1 MTISIVAAV
10 SRNGVIGADG
20 GVPWHI
26 PSDMRSFVTITMGK
40 PLIMGR
46 KTWESLKGAL
56 PGRTNIV
63 VTRREDYGADGA
75 AVAHSPEEALEAA
88 RRAAGE
94 RGEVMVA
101 GGSSIYEAFLPA
113 ADRMYLSRVDADVEG
128 DTRFP
133 EVDWE
138 EWQTIHEVR
147 VDREEDDH
155 PYTFMVLR
163 RLRRQESAA

>member
-1 MTISIVAAV
+1 MTISIIAAV
-10 SRNGVIGADG
+10 SRNGVIGDDG

-63 VTRREDYGADGA
+63 VTRRDDYEADGG
-75 AVAHSPEEALEAA
+75 VVVHSPEEALEAA

-94 RGEVMVA
+94 SGEVMVA
-101 GGSSIYEAFLPA
+101 GGSSIYEAFLPG

-128 DTRFP
+128 ATRFP

-138 EWQTIHEVR
+138 EWKTVHEVR
-147 VDREEDDH
+147 VDREEDEH

-163 RLRRQESAA
+163 RLRRQQSVA

>member
-1 MTISIVAAV
+1 MTISLIAAV

-20 GVPWHI
+20 GVPWHV

-56 PGRTNIV
+56 PGRTSIV
-63 VTRREDYGADGA
+63 VTGREDYEADGG
-75 AVAHSPEEALEAA
+75 VVVHSPEEALEAA
-88 RRAAGE
+88 MRAAGE

-138 EWQTIHEVR
+138 EWQTVHEVR
-147 VDREEDDH
+147 VDRDEDEH

-163 RLRRQESAA
+163 RLRRQESVA

>member
-1 MTISIVAAV
+1 MTISIIAAV

-63 VTRREDYGADGA
+63 VTRRQDYEADGG
-75 AVAHSPEEALEAA
+75 VVVHSPEEALEAA

-94 RGEVMVA
+94 RDEVMVA

-128 DTRFP
+128 DARFP

-138 EWQTIHEVR
+138 EWQTLHEVR
-147 VDREEDDH
+147 VDRDEDEH

-163 RLRRQESAA
+163 RLRRQQSVA

>member
-1 MTISIVAAV
+1 MTISIIAAV
-10 SRNGVIGADG
+10 SRNGVIGDDG
-20 GVPWHI
+20 GVPWNI

-63 VTRREDYGADGA
+63 VTRREDYEADGGV
-75 AVAHSPEEALEAA
+75 VAHSPEEALEAA
-88 RRAAGE
+88 MRAAGE
-94 RGEVMVA
+94 TGEVMVA

-128 DTRFP
+128 ETRFP

-138 EWQTIHEVR
+138 EWQTVHEVR
-147 VDREEDDH
+147 VDRDEDEH

-163 RLRRQESAA
+163 RLRRQQSVA

>member
-1 MTISIVAAV
+1 MTISIIAAV

-20 GVPWHI
+20 RVPWHI
-26 PSDMRSFVTITMGK
+26 PSDMRSFVTITMGR

-46 KTWESLKGAL
+46 KTWESLRGAL

-63 VTRREDYGADGA
+63 VTRREEYEADGA
-75 AVAHSPEEALEAA
+75 VVAHSPEEALEVA

-94 RGEVMVA
+94 SGEVMVA
-101 GGSSIYEAFLPA
+101 GGSSIYEAFLSE

-128 DTRFP
+128 DARFP

-147 VDREEDDH
+147 VDREEDEH

-163 RLRRQESAA
+163 RPRRQESAA

>member
-1 MTISIVAAV
+1 MTISIIAAV

-63 VTRREDYGADGA
+63 VTRRQDFEADGG
-75 AVAHSPEEALEAA
+75 VVVHSPEEALEAA

-94 RGEVMVA
+94 GSEVMVA

-138 EWQTIHEVR
+138 EWQTVHEVR
-147 VDREEDDH
+147 VDRDEDEH

-163 RLRRQESAA
+163 RLRRQQSVA

>member
-40 PLIMGR
+40 PLVMGR

-75 AVAHSPEEALEAA
+75 VVVHSPEEAVEAA

-94 RGEVMVA
+94 PGEVMVA

-138 EWQTIHEVR
+138 EWRTVHEVR
-147 VDREEDDH
+147 VDREEDEH

>member
-1 MTISIVAAV
+1 MTISLIAAV

-46 KTWESLKGAL
+46 KTWKSLKGAL

-63 VTRREDYGADGA
+63 VTRREDYDADGA
-75 AVAHSPEEALEAA
+75 VVAHSPEEALEAA

-113 ADRMYLSRVDADVEG
+113 ADRMYLSRIEADVEG

-133 EVDWE
+133 DVDWE
-138 EWQTIHEVR
+138 AWQTIHEVR
-147 VDREEDDH
+147 VDREEDEH
-155 PYTFMVLR
+155 PYTFLVLR

>member
-1 MTISIVAAV
+1 MTISIIAAV

-63 VTRREDYGADGA
+63 VTRGQDYDADGG
-75 AVAHSPEEALEAA
+75 VVVHSPEEALEAA
-88 RRAAGE
+88 RRAAGQ
-94 RGEVMVA
+94 GSEVMVA

-138 EWQTIHEVR
+138 EWQTVHEVR
-147 VDREEDDH
+147 VDRDEDEH

-163 RLRRQESAA
+163 RLRRQQSVA

>member
-1 MTISIVAAV
+1 MTISLIAAV

-63 VTRREDYGADGA
+63 VTRREGYEADGA
-75 AVAHSPEEALEAA
+75 VVVHSPEEALETA

-101 GGSSIYEAFLPA
+101 GGSSIYEAFLPM
-113 ADRMYLSRVDADVEG
+113 ADRMYLSRVEADVDG

-133 EVDWE
+133 EVDRE
-138 EWQTIHEVR
+138 EWRTVHEVR
-147 VDREEDDH
+147 VDREEDEH
-155 PYTFMVLR
+155 PYTFVVLR
-163 RLRRQESAA
+163 RIRHREPGD

>member
-1 MTISIVAAV
+1 MTISIIAAV
-10 SRNGVIGADG
+10 ARNGVIGADS

-63 VTRREDYGADGA
+63 VTRREDYEADGG
-75 AVAHSPEEALEAA
+75 VVVHSPEEALEAA

-94 RGEVMVA
+94 SGEVMVA

-138 EWQTIHEVR
+138 EWQTLHEVR
-147 VDREEDDH
+147 VDREEDEH

-163 RLRRQESAA
+163 RLRRQQSVA

>member
-1 MTISIVAAV
+1 MTISIIAAV
-10 SRNGVIGADG
+10 SRNGVIGDDG
-20 GVPWHI
+20 GVPWHL

-63 VTRREDYGADGA
+63 VTRREDYEADGA
-75 AVAHSPEEALEAA
+75 VVVRSPEEALERA
-88 RRAAGE
+88 RREAGE

-138 EWQTIHEVR
+138 EWQTVHEVR
-147 VDREEDDH
+147 VDRDEDEH

-163 RLRRQESAA
+163 RLRRQQSVA

>member
-1 MTISIVAAV
+1 MTLSIVAAV

-63 VTRREDYGADGA
+63 VTRREDYWADGA
-75 AVAHSPEEALEAA
+75 VVAHSPEEALEAA

-94 RGEVMVA
+94 RGEVMVT

-138 EWQTIHEVR
+138 EWQTVHEVR

-163 RLRRQESAA
+163 RLRRQASVA